1 MKTVREIYIKYG
13 SEVNDVPAYIVFDG
27 DSGSMRALNKDTDME
42 CKCYFATCSKD
53 LFDDKKVLTFYCS
66 DML

>member
-13 SEVNDVPAYIVFDG
+13 KEVNDIDAYIVFAG
-27 DSGSMRALNKDTDME
+27 DSMRALNKDTDME
-42 CKCYFATCSKD
+42 CRCYYASLSKD

>member
-1 MKTVREIYIKYG
+1 MKTVREIYLLFGKDI
-13 SEVNDVPAYIVFDG
+13 EDCPAYIVFTEN
-27 DSGSMRALNKDTDME
+27 SMRPLNKDEDMNR
-42 CKCYFATCSKD
+42 KCYYAVCSRD

>member
-1 MKTVREIYIKYG
+1 MKTVREIFIKFG
-13 SEVNDVPAYIVFDG
+13 KELDDTEQYIVFA
-27 DSGSMRALNKDTDME
+27 GSHMRRLNKDTDME
-42 CKCYFATCSKD
+42 CRCYFATCSKD